1 MRVFLVFLVLLLIC
15 AWLNSSSA
23 VQLESEALVVQVKE
37 RTALNCTQPVAEQEA
52 VIREADKAGFTL
64 RRIELIGNV
73 STTDEMLH
81 RRIVTRMEEGNLF
94 SRRNLMASLK
104 SISRVRTI
112 YPVTMTDVV
121 VQLDHSE
128 KTLDVRICI
137 KERLQSVNRAR

>member
-1 MRVFLVFLVLLLIC
+1 M
-15 AWLNSSSA
+15 
-23 VQLESEALVVQVKE
+23 VKK
-37 RTALNCTQPVAEQEA
+37 RTALNCTQPVAEQET

-81 RRIVTRMEEGNLF
+81 RRIASRMKVGNLF
-94 SRRNLMASLK
+94 SRRSLMSSLK
-104 SISRVRTI
+104 SVSRVRTI

-128 KTLDVRICI
+128 KTLDLRICI
-137 KERLQSVNRAR
+137 KERPQSINRAS